1 MSTSSP
7 STNAFM
13 DMLTRLAKA
22 ATPGPKAIEGL
33 GLERKGGAMK
43 QRLGEA
49 AALGQSLGGLSA
61 AHLQTLSRTYGGSGR
76 QIGETFQEIW
86 GDAKAPAE
94 TMQAFGDYLTDAAQ
108 RSVLFLDVMR
118 QVGNTSVERARDGGD
133 PVLVYE
139 YAMITDGRSFDR
151 PVNYALVHI
160 LPPAG
165 VEVDPTLR
173 PYIIIDPRAGHG
185 AGIGGFK
192 SDSQVGVALAHG
204 HSVYFTIFFQQPE
217 PGQTL
222 ADVCAAEGRFVRDVA
237 LRHPNAPRPVV
248 IGNCQG
254 GWAAMLLAA
263 SNPHVT
269 GPVVIN
275 GAPMSYWAGVRGK
288 NPMRYLGG
296 MVGGALPALLMSDL
310 GNGKFDGANLV
321 LNFEAGNPGNTW
333 WGKYYNVF
341 ANADTEA
348 ERFIGFERWWST
360 FFFMNE
366 AEIRWIVENL
376 FIGNKLQH
384 GNAVLGRRG
393 AIDLKQIRA
402 PIIVFAS
409 KGDDITPP
417 QQALNWIPKVYG
429 NEREI
434 RARGQ
439 RIIYMV
445 HDSIG
450 HLGIFVSAKVATKEH
465 DQIVNTLGMI
475 EALAPGLYE
484 MRIEQQIG
492 EGIDARFVVSFQERT
507 IADLRALD
515 DGDTDESPF
524 ALVDRVSRVGVDLY
538 ELTARPFV
546 QAMVTPASADMMV
559 QMNPMRLRRR
569 VLSDANPVM
578 PAVGTLADQVRAARK
593 PVARTNPFFR
603 TEKLFASMVE
613 QTMTFWS
620 DVRSAQQELAFFSI
634 YGNPFLRALSQG
646 RGQDDQAS
654 QTNPNFGETL
664 YEMPDVEAALQKIG
678 QGGFAEA
685 VIRMLV
691 LMARSRGAVRESR
704 LHRSNEIL
712 HSTPPFDTMDEA
724 HRTQIIHQQ
733 TLAVDFEPEAAILA
747 LPALLPNA
755 EDRVRALR
763 LVEDI
768 AGDPAEMSEPTVRM
782 LARLREILAV
792 AKDGPKD
799 EEPAEE
805 KAAEEKPKASRA
817 RPQRVPGE

>member
-1 MSTSSP
+1 MSDTSS
-7 STNAFM
+7 SANAFM
-13 DMLTRLAKA
+13 DMLAKMTKVSTEA
-22 ATPGPKAIEGL
+22 GAGMQAL
-33 GLERKGGAMK
+33 GLAQKTDQLKARM
-43 QRLGEA
+43 GEA
-49 AALGQSLGGLSA
+49 AELGKSLRDLSS
-61 AHLQTLSRTYGGSGR
+61 AHLDTLKRTYGASGQKTAESFR
-76 QIGETFQEIW
+76 AIW
-86 GDAKAPAE
+86 GTPKPPAE
-94 TMQAFGDYLTDAAQ
+94 TMQAFSDYMADAMQ
-108 RSVLFLDVMR
+108 RSILFLDIMR
-118 QVGNTSVERARDGGD
+118 RVGNTSVEQAKGGGD
-133 PVLVYE
+133 PVLVYD
-139 YAMITDGRSFDR
+139 YAMVTDGRSFER

-217 PGQTL
+217 AGQTL

-237 LRHPNAPRPVV
+237 LRHPHAPRPVV

-296 MVGGALPALLMSDL
+296 LVGGAMPALLLSDL
-310 GNGKFDGANLV
+310 GNGRFDGANLV
-321 LNFEAGNPGNTW
+321 MNFEAGNPGNTW

-341 ANADTEA
+341 ANVDTEA
-348 ERFIGFERWWST
+348 ERFIGFERWWSS
-360 FFFMNE
+360 FYFMNE
-366 AEIRWIVENL
+366 QEIRWIVENL
-376 FIGNKLQH
+376 FIGNRLQH

-393 AIDLKQIRA
+393 AVDLRKIKA

-409 KGDDITPP
+409 RGDDITPP

-439 RIIYMV
+439 RIVYMV

-450 HLGIFVSAKVATKEH
+450 HLGIFVSAKVAVKEH
-465 DQIVNTLGMI
+465 DKIVNTLGMI

-492 EGIDARFVVSFQERT
+492 QGIDARFVVSFQERT
-507 IADLRALD
+507 IADLKALD
-515 DGDTDESPF
+515 DGDIDETPF
-524 ALVDRVSRVGVDLY
+524 ALVDRVSHIGVDLY
-538 ELTARPFV
+538 EMTMRPMV
-546 QAMVTPASADMMV
+546 QAMVTPASADAMV

-569 VLSDANPVM
+569 VLSDENPAM
-578 PAVGTLADQVRAARK
+578 PAVARMAEQVRAARK
-593 PVARTNPFFR
+593 PVAPGNPFFQ
-603 TEKLFASMVE
+603 TEKLFAAMVE
-613 QTMTFWS
+613 QSLTFFS
-620 DVRSAQQELAFFSI
+620 DLRSAQQELAFFAL
-634 YGNPFLRALSQG
+634 YGNPFLRALAQG
-646 RGQDDQAS
+646 RGRDDVAGDANAGVAES
-654 QTNPNFGETL
+654 L
-664 YEMPDVEAALQKIG
+664 SEMPDVEAALARIG

-724 HRTQIIHQQ
+724 RRTHIIHEQ
-733 TLAVDFEPEAAILA
+733 TLVVDFEQEAAILA
-747 LPALLPNA
+747 LPALLPGA
-755 EDRVRALR
+755 EERSRALA
-763 LVEDI
+763 LVADI
-768 AGDPAEMSEPTVRM
+768 AGDPSEMSEPTVRM
-782 LARLREILAV
+782 LARLRAILA
-792 AKDGPKD
+792 APK
-799 EEPAEE
+799 
-805 KAAEEKPKASRA
+805 EEKPKDEKPKPAARA
-817 RPQRVPGE
+817 KPLDVPGE